1 MTLSLRLLSFFAL
14 ALLATPAGAQAER
27 MYSADKAQ
35 MLYKHGL
42 VEDAKREAIGVLF
55 QPHHRSHATASKF
68 LLARI
73 SLAEGRF
80 GHAVELW
87 SELVES
93 DPESK
98 LALESQVLLEQ
109 VRALNV
115 QTDRSAV
122 DNVRAATYFSA
133 AEFWLGDLNEH
144 QPIDVQAIPVE
155 EAAAHWLE
163 KIANEF
169 PGTPAAE
176 LAMRD
181 RARAFLG
188 RPFDPTAGPGIGA
201 LCSLTNPRMLGA
213 ANAAVRNDRVQFWMK
228 QAIEAVRDL
237 ESGFPGSAY
246 LPQLKFLVADAYM
259 RADQVSD
266 AKLWL
271 EAVYREAKAESF
283 WSHIARLRLDR

>member
-1 MTLSLRLLSFFAL
+1 
-14 ALLATPAGAQAER
+14 
-27 MYSADKAQ
+27 

-55 QPHHRSHATASKF
+55 QPHNRNAETVSKF

-73 SLAEGRF
+73 SLSEGRF

-87 SELVES
+87 SELVDR
-93 DPESK
+93 DPESE
-98 LALESQVLLEQ
+98 LAREAQVLLEQ

-163 KIANEF
+163 KIAREF

-188 RPFDPTAGPGIGA
+188 RPFGSESGPGIGA
-201 LCSLTNPRMLGA
+201 LGSLTNPNMLGSTK
-213 ANAAVRNDRVQFWMK
+213 AAVRNDRVQFWMK
-228 QAIEAVRDL
+228 QAIEAVREL

-271 EAVYREAKAESF
+271 EAVYREAKSESF

>member
-1 MTLSLRLLSFFAL
+1 MTLPHRLISFFAL
-14 ALLATPAGAQAER
+14 ALLAAPAAAQTVR
-27 MYSADKAQ
+27 KYSADKAQ

-42 VEDAKREAIGVLF
+42 VEDAKREAIGVMF
-55 QPHHRSHATASKF
+55 EGHTRVNDTAARF

-73 SLAEGRF
+73 ALAEGRF

-87 SELVES
+87 SELVEG
-93 DPESK
+93 DPENP
-98 LALESQVLLEQ
+98 LARESQILLEQ

-133 AEFWLGDLNEH
+133 AEFWLGDLNQH
-144 QPIDVQAIPVE
+144 QPIDVRSIPVE

-163 KIANEF
+163 KIAREF

-188 RPFDPTAGPGIGA
+188 RPFNPEAGPGIGA
-201 LCSLTNPRMLGA
+201 LGSLTNPLLQSG

-228 QAIEAVRDL
+228 QAIDAVRDL

>member
-1 MTLSLRLLSFFAL
+1 MTLLHRLLSLFAL
-14 ALLATPAGAQAER
+14 ALLALPAAAQAER
-27 MYSADKAQ
+27 KYSSDKAQ

-55 QPHHRSHATASKF
+55 ESHTRTSETAAKF

-73 SLAEGRF
+73 ALAEGRF

-87 SELVES
+87 SELVED
-93 DPESK
+93 DPENA
-98 LALESQVLLEQ
+98 LARESQILLEQ
-109 VRALNV
+109 IRALNV

-163 KIANEF
+163 KIAREF

-181 RARAFLG
+181 RARAYLG
-188 RPFDPTAGPGIGA
+188 RPHDPNAGPGIGA
-201 LCSLTNPRMLGA
+201 LGSLTDPRLNGDA
-213 ANAAVRNDRVQFWMK
+213 QAAVRNDRVQFWMK

-259 RADQVSD
+259 RANQVSD

>member
-1 MTLSLRLLSFFAL
+1 MTLFHRLLSFIAL
-14 ALLATPAGAQAER
+14 VLLATPAAAQTVRE
-27 MYSADKAQ
+27 YSADKAQ

-42 VEDAKREAIGVLF
+42 VEDAKREAIGVMF
-55 QPHHRSHATASKF
+55 EGHTRANDSAAKF

-73 SLAEGRF
+73 ALAEGRF

-87 SELVES
+87 AELVE
-93 DPESK
+93 DAPESE
-98 LALESQVLLEQ
+98 LARESQVLLEQ
-109 VRALNV
+109 VRALDV
-115 QTDRSAV
+115 HTDRSAV

-163 KIANEF
+163 KIAREF

-188 RPFDPTAGPGIGA
+188 RPFDATAGPGIGA
-201 LCSLTNPRMLGA
+201 LGSLTDPRMLGD

-228 QAIEAVRDL
+228 HAIEAVREL
-237 ESGFPGSAY
+237 ESSFPGSAY

>member
-1 MTLSLRLLSFFAL
+1 MTLPHRLLSLFVFAV
-14 ALLATPAGAQAER
+14 LATPASAQSER
-27 MYSADKAQ
+27 EYSAEKAQ

-42 VEDAKREAIGVLF
+42 IEDAKREAIGVLF
-55 QPHHRSHATASKF
+55 QPHHRSAETASKF

-87 SELVES
+87 AELVDK
-93 DPESK
+93 DPESP
-98 LALESQVLLEQ
+98 LARESQVLLEQ

-144 QPIDVQAIPVE
+144 QPIDVQAIPIE

-163 KIANEF
+163 KIALEF

-188 RPFDPTAGPGIGA
+188 RPFGAESGPGIGA
-201 LCSLTNPRMLGA
+201 LGSLTNPNMLGSS
-213 ANAAVRNDRVQFWMK
+213 NAAVRNDRVQFWMK
-228 QAIEAVRDL
+228 QAIDAVREL

-266 AKLWL
+266 AKHWL